1 MEALQSGIPVI
12 AAKGSCLEES
22 GGPSS
27 RYVSS
32 NDETELAEQILT
44 LLRDN
49 ELRDNMIKSGKAYA
63 QQFSD
68 KAIAKNLLNIYTEVI
83 KTK

>member
-1 MEALQSGIPVI
+1 MEALLRGVPVI
-12 AAKGSCLEES
+12 SAKGSCLEES
-22 GGPSS
+22 GGSSS

-32 NDETELAEQILT
+32 NDEAELAEQIMIV
-44 LLRDN
+44 LRDN

-68 KAIAKNLLNIYTEVI
+68 KAIAKNLLKIYTEVI